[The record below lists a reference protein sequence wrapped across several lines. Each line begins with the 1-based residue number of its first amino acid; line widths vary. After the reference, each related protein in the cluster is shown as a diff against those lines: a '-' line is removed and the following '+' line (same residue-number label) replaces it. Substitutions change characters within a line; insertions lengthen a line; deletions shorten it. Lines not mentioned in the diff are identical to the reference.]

1 MMNESTLIAN
11 YLAKLVKNNPSALK
25 LNDDVFFDKKNKNVI
40 SVDTYVE
47 KIHFPNFKH
56 PDLLIKRII
65 RSSIS
70 DLVCKGVKPKFYFI
84 SASGNKKSFSNKNL
98 RKIIN
103 SLKSEQKIF
112 SIKLS
117 GGDTVFSK
125 INSFTIV
132 SLGFS
137 DKIVKRNNAKIND
150 DIYITGELGDSYLG
164 LKYLQEKNLNKNANK
179 KYFINK
185 FYLPKINLKFS
196 KYLIKLANTSIDISD
211 GLLIDLNKMINKQKL
226 SSEIYY
232 DKIPISSKLKIFL
245 RKNSLKKNKFI
256 FNGDDYQ
263 ILFTSSKFNRDKIDK
278 ISKKTKTK
286 ISRIGKILSK
296 KKFKFRLLNGD
307 KVLKLPK
314 TPGYQHLF
322 S

>member
-1 MMNESTLIAN
+1 MNESNLITN
-11 YLAKLVKNNPSALK
+11 YLAKLVKNNPSALD

-47 KIHFPNFKH
+47 KIHFPNFNK
-56 PDLLIKRII
+56 PNLLIKKII

-70 DLVCKGVKPKFYFI
+70 DLVCKGVLPKYYFI
-84 SASGNKKSFSNKNL
+84 SGSGNKQSFSNKNL
-98 RKIIN
+98 KKIIN
-103 SLKSEQKIF
+103 SLKSEQKKF

-137 DKIVKRNNAKIND
+137 NKIVKRNNAKIND
-150 DIYITGELGDSYLG
+150 DIYITGELGDSFLG
-164 LKYLQEKNLNKNANK
+164 LKYLQKKKFKKNIYK

-185 FYLPKINLKFS
+185 FYLPKINLNFS

-211 GLLIDLNKMINKQKL
+211 GLLTDLNKMINAQQI

-232 DKIPISSKLKIFL
+232 DKIPISSKLNDFL
-245 RKNSLKKNKFI
+245 FRNSLKKNKYI

-263 ILFTSSKFNRDKIDK
+263 ILFTSNKSNRNQIQN
-278 ISKKTKTK
+278 ISKITKTK
-286 ISRIGKILSK
+286 ISRIGKIIPK
-296 KKFKFRLLNGD
+296 KKFKIRLLNGN
-307 KVLKLPK
+307 KLLKMTK
-314 TPGYQHLF
+314 IHGYEHVF
-322 S
+322 T

>member
-1 MMNESTLIAN
+1 MNESTLITN
-11 YLAKLVKNNPSALK
+11 YLARLVKNNPYALK

-40 SVDTYVE
+40 SIDTYVE
-47 KIHFPNFKH
+47 KIHFPNFDK
-56 PDLLIKRII
+56 PNLLIKKII

-70 DLVCKGVKPKFYFI
+70 DLICKGVIPKFYFI
-84 SASGNKKSFSNKNL
+84 SGSGNKQSFNNKNL
-98 RKIIN
+98 KKIIN
-103 SLKSEQKIF
+103 SLKSEQKRF

-125 INSFTIV
+125 INSFTVV

-164 LKYLQEKNLNKNANK
+164 LKYLQK
-179 KYFINK
+179 KKFNRNIHERYFKNK

-196 KYLIKLANTSIDISD
+196 KYLTKLANTSIDISD
-211 GLLIDLNKMINKQKL
+211 GLLIDLNKMINTQKI

-232 DKIPISSKLKIFL
+232 DKIPISNKLKIFL
-245 RKNSLKKNKFI
+245 RENSLKKSKFI

-263 ILFTSSKFNRDKIDK
+263 ILFTSKKSNRDKIDK
-278 ISKKTKTK
+278 ISRITKTK
-286 ISRIGKILSK
+286 ISRIGKILAK
-296 KKFKFRLLNGD
+296 KKFKFRLLNAD
-307 KVLKLPK
+307 KVLNFTKI
-314 TPGYQHLF
+314 PGYEHNF
-322 S
+322 T

>member
-1 MMNESTLIAN
+1 MNESTLIKN

-47 KIHFPNFKH
+47 KIHFPNFNK
-56 PDLLIKRII
+56 PNLLIKKII

-70 DLVCKGVKPKFYFI
+70 DLICKGVVPKFYFI
-84 SASGNKKSFSNKNL
+84 SGSGNKQSFSSKNL
-98 RKIIN
+98 KKIIN
-103 SLKSEQKIF
+103 SLKSEQRKF

-117 GGDTVFSK
+117 GGDTVYSK
-125 INSFTIV
+125 INSFTVV
-132 SLGFS
+132 SLGS
-137 DKIVKRNNAKIND
+137 SKQIVQRNNAKIND
-150 DIYITGELGDSYLG
+150 DIYVTGELGDSYLG
-164 LKYLQEKNLNKNANK
+164 LKYLQKKKFDKNIFK

-196 KYLIKLANTSIDISD
+196 KYLMKLANTSIDISD
-211 GLLIDLNKMINKQKL
+211 GLLIDLNKMINTQKI

-245 RKNSLKKNKFI
+245 SENSLKKSKFI

-263 ILFTSSKFNRDKIDK
+263 ILFTSNKSNRDKIEK
-278 ISKKTKTK
+278 ISRITKTK
-286 ISRIGKILSK
+286 VSRIGKILSK
-296 KKFKFRLLNGD
+296 KKFKFRLINPH
-307 KVLKLPK
+307 KVLNFTK
-314 TPGYQHLF
+314 TPGYEHLF
-322 S
+322 T

>member
-1 MMNESTLIAN
+1 MNESNLIRN

-25 LNDDVFFDKKNKNVI
+25 LNDDVFFDKKSKNII

-47 KIHFPNFKH
+47 KIHFPNFNK
-56 PDLLIKRII
+56 PDLLIKKII

-70 DLVCKGVKPKFYFI
+70 DLICKGVMPKYYFI
-84 SASGNKKSFSNKNL
+84 SGSGNKQSFSSKNL
-98 RKIIN
+98 KKIIN
-103 SLKSEQKIF
+103 SLKSEQKKF

-125 INSFTIV
+125 INSFTV
-132 SLGFS
+132 FSLGFS
-137 DKIVKRNNAKIND
+137 DKIVKRNNAKVND
-150 DIYITGELGDSYLG
+150 DIYITGDLGDSYLG
-164 LKYLQEKNLNKNANK
+164 LKYLQKKKFKNNIHK

-211 GLLIDLNKMINKQKL
+211 GLLIDLNKMINNQNI
-226 SSEIYY
+226 SSEIYF
-232 DKIPISSKLKIFL
+232 DKIPISNKLKIFL
-245 RKNSLKKNKFI
+245 NKNSLKKTKFI

-263 ILFTSSKFNRDKIDK
+263 ILFTSNKSNRDKIDS
-278 ISKKTKTK
+278 ISRITKTK

-307 KVLKLPK
+307 KAMNFTK
-314 TPGYQHLF
+314 TPGYEHLF
-322 S
+322 A

>member
-1 MMNESTLIAN
+1 MNESTLIAN
-11 YLAKLVKNNPSALK
+11 YLAKLVNNNPSALK

-40 SVDTYVE
+40 SIDTYVE
-47 KIHFPNFKH
+47 KIHFPDFDK
-56 PDLLIKRII
+56 PDLLIKKII

-70 DLVCKGVKPKFYFI
+70 DLVCKGVVPKYYFI
-84 SASGNKKSFSNKNL
+84 SGSGNKQSFSSKNL
-98 RKIIN
+98 KKIIK
-103 SLKSEQKIF
+103 SLKFEQKKF

-125 INSFTIV
+125 INSFTVV

-164 LKYLQEKNLNKNANK
+164 LRYLQK
-179 KYFINK
+179 KKFDRNIHERYFKNK

-196 KYLIKLANTSIDISD
+196 KYLSKLANTSIDISD
-211 GLLIDLNKMINKQKL
+211 GLLIDLNKMINTQNI

-232 DKIPISSKLKIFL
+232 DKIPISSKLKNFL
-245 RKNSLKKNKFI
+245 RENSLKKSKFI

-263 ILFTSSKFNRDKIDK
+263 ILFTSKKSNRDKIDK
-278 ISKKTKTK
+278 ISRITKTK

-296 KKFKFRLLNGD
+296 KKFKFRLLNAD
-307 KVLKLPK
+307 KVLNFTKI
-314 TPGYQHLF
+314 PGYEHLF
-322 S
+322 T

>member
-1 MMNESTLIAN
+1 MNEGVLIKD
-11 YLAKLVKNNPSALK
+11 YLAKLVKNNPHALK

-47 KIHFPNFKH
+47 KIHFPNFKK
-56 PDLLIKRII
+56 PNLLIKKII
-65 RSSIS
+65 RSSLS
-70 DLVCKGVKPKFYFI
+70 DLVCNGVIPKFYFI
-84 SASGNKKSFSNKNL
+84 SGSGNKKSFSDKNL
-98 RKIIN
+98 KAIIN
-103 SLKSEQKIF
+103 SLKSEQKKF

-125 INSFTIV
+125 INSFTII
-132 SLGFS
+132 SLGYS

-150 DIYITGELGDSYLG
+150 DIYVTGELGDSYLG
-164 LKYLQEKNLNKNANK
+164 LKYLQKKNFNKNIYK

-185 FYLPKINLKFS
+185 FYLPVINLNFS
-196 KYLIKLANTSIDISD
+196 KYLTKIANTSIDISD
-211 GLLIDLNKMINKQKL
+211 GLLVDLNKMINAQKI

-245 RKNSLKKNKFI
+245 SKNSLKKNEFI

-263 ILFTSSKFNRDKIDK
+263 ILFTANKSNRDKIIK
-278 ISKKTKTK
+278 ISRITNTK

-296 KKFKFRLLNGD
+296 KKFKYRLLNAN
-307 KVLKLPK
+307 KVMNFTKI
-314 TPGYQHLF
+314 PGYEHLF
-322 S
+322 T

>member
-1 MMNESTLIAN
+1 MNESTLIGN
-11 YLAKLVKNNPSALK
+11 YLTKLVKNNPSALG

-40 SVDTYVE
+40 SIDTYVE
-47 KIHFPNFKH
+47 KIHFPNFKK
-56 PDLLIKRII
+56 PDLLIKKII

-70 DLVCKGVKPKFYFI
+70 DLVCKGVIPKFYFI
-84 SASGNKKSFSNKNL
+84 SGSGNKQSFSSKNL
-98 RKIIN
+98 KKIIN
-103 SLKSEQKIF
+103 SLKSEQRKF

-125 INSFTIV
+125 INSFTVV

-137 DKIVKRNNAKIND
+137 NKIVKRNNAKIND
-150 DIYITGELGDSYLG
+150 DIYLTGNLGDSYLG
-164 LKYLQEKNLNKNANK
+164 LKYLQKKNFNKNIYK

-185 FYLPKINLKFS
+185 FYLPVINLNFS
-196 KYLIKLANTSIDISD
+196 KYLTKIANTSIDISD
-211 GLLIDLNKMINKQKL
+211 GLLVDLNKMINAQKI

-245 RKNSLKKNKFI
+245 SKNSLKKNEFI

-263 ILFTSSKFNRDKIDK
+263 ILFTANKSNRDKIIK
-278 ISKKTKTK
+278 ISRITKTK

-296 KKFKFRLLNGD
+296 KKFKYRLLNVN
-307 KVLKLPK
+307 KVMNFTKI
-314 TPGYQHLF
+314 PGYEHLF
-322 S
+322 T

>member
-1 MMNESTLIAN
+1 MNESNLIRN

-47 KIHFPNFKH
+47 KIHFPNFNK
-56 PDLLIKRII
+56 PNLLIKKII

-70 DLVCKGVKPKFYFI
+70 DLVCKGVIPKYYFI
-84 SASGNKKSFSNKNL
+84 SGSGNKHSFSSKNFK
-98 RKIIN
+98 KIIN
-103 SLKSEQKIF
+103 SLKSEQKKF

-125 INSFTIV
+125 INSFTVV

-137 DKIVKRNNAKIND
+137 DKIVKRNNAKVND
-150 DIYITGELGDSYLG
+150 DIYITGDLGDSYLG
-164 LKYLQEKNLNKNANK
+164 LKYLQKKKFKKNVHK

-185 FYLPKINLKFS
+185 FYLPTINLEFS

-211 GLLIDLNKMINKQKL
+211 GLLIDLNKMINAQKI

-245 RKNSLKKNKFI
+245 SENSLKKSKFI

-263 ILFTSSKFNRDKIDK
+263 ILFTSNKCNRDKIEK
-278 ISKKTKTK
+278 ISRITKTK
-286 ISRIGKILSK
+286 VSRIGKILSK
-296 KKFKFRLLNGD
+296 KKFKFRLINPH
-307 KVLKLPK
+307 KVLNFTK
-314 TPGYQHLF
+314 TPGYEHLF
-322 S
+322 T

>member
-1 MMNESTLIAN
+1 MNESTLITN
-11 YLAKLVKNNPSALK
+11 YLVKLVKNNPSALK
-25 LNDDVFFDKKNKNVI
+25 LNDDVFFDKKNKNVV
-40 SVDTYVE
+40 SLDTYVE
-47 KIHFPNFKH
+47 KIHFPNFKN
-56 PDLLIKRII
+56 PNLLIKKII

-70 DLVCKGVKPKFYFI
+70 DLVCKGVVPKFYFI
-84 SASGNKKSFSNKNL
+84 SGSGNKQSFCNKNL
-98 RKIIN
+98 KKIIS
-103 SLKSEQKIF
+103 SLKSEQKKF

-125 INSFTIV
+125 TNSFTIV

-164 LKYLQEKNLNKNANK
+164 LKYLQKKNFNNNIYK

-185 FYLPKINLKFS
+185 FYLPKINLEFS
-196 KYLIKLANTSIDISD
+196 KYLTKLANTSIDISD
-211 GLLIDLNKMINKQKL
+211 GLLIDLKKMINSQNI

-232 DKIPISSKLKIFL
+232 DKIPISKKLKIFL
-245 RKNSLKKNKFI
+245 RKNLLKKNKFI

-263 ILFTSSKFNRDKIDK
+263 ILFTSNKSNRDKINK

-296 KKFKFRLLNGD
+296 KKFKFMLLNGD
-307 KVLKLPK
+307 KVLKLTK
-314 TPGYQHLF
+314 IPGYQHLF
-322 S
+322 T

>member
-1 MMNESTLIAN
+1 MNESTLITN
-11 YLAKLVKNNPSALK
+11 YLARLVKNNPSALK

-40 SVDTYVE
+40 SIDTYVE
-47 KIHFPNFKH
+47 KIHFPNFDK
-56 PDLLIKRII
+56 PNLIIKKII

-70 DLVCKGVKPKFYFI
+70 DLICKGVIPKFYFI
-84 SASGNKKSFSNKNL
+84 SGSGNKQSFNNKNL
-98 RKIIN
+98 KKIIN
-103 SLKSEQKIF
+103 SLKSEQKKF

-125 INSFTIV
+125 INSFTVV

-150 DIYITGELGDSYLG
+150 DIYVTGELGDSYLG
-164 LKYLQEKNLNKNANK
+164 LRYLQK
-179 KYFINK
+179 KKFDRNIHERYFKNK

-196 KYLIKLANTSIDISD
+196 RYLTKLANTSIDISD
-211 GLLIDLNKMINKQKL
+211 GLLIDLNKMINTQKI

-232 DKIPISSKLKIFL
+232 DKIPISNKLKIFL
-245 RKNSLKKNKFI
+245 RENSLKKSKFI

-263 ILFTSSKFNRDKIDK
+263 ILFTSKKSNRGKIDK
-278 ISKKTKTK
+278 ISRITKTK

-296 KKFKFRLLNGD
+296 KKFKFRLLNAD
-307 KVLKLPK
+307 KVLNSTKI
-314 TPGYQHLF
+314 PGYEHLF
-322 S
+322 T

>member
-1 MMNESTLIAN
+1 MNESTLIKN
-11 YLAKLVKNNPSALK
+11 YLAKLVSNNPSALK

-40 SVDTYVE
+40 SIDTYVE
-47 KIHFPNFKH
+47 NIHFPHFKK
-56 PDLLIKRII
+56 PNLLIKKII

-70 DLVCKGVKPKFYFI
+70 DLVCKGVTPKFYFI
-84 SASGNKKSFSNKNL
+84 SGSGNKQSFSSKNL
-98 RKIIN
+98 KKIIN
-103 SLKSEQKIF
+103 SLKSEQKKF

-150 DIYITGELGDSYLG
+150 DIYITGDLGDSYLG
-164 LKYLQEKNLNKNANK
+164 LKYLQKKKFNKNIYQ

-185 FYLPKINLKFS
+185 FYLPIINLNFS
-196 KYLIKLANTSIDISD
+196 KYLTKIANTSIDISD
-211 GLLIDLNKMINKQKL
+211 GLLTDLNKMINAQKI

-245 RKNSLKKNKFI
+245 SKNSLKKSEFI

-263 ILFTSSKFNRDKIDK
+263 ILFTANKSKRDKIDK
-278 ISKKTKTK
+278 ISRITKTK

-296 KKFKFRLLNGD
+296 KKFKIRLLKAH
-307 KVLKLPK
+307 KVLYFTKI
-314 TPGYQHLF
+314 PGYEHLF
-322 S
+322 N